1 MQQPVIIMMVPPNY
15 QNAQLMHNYNGQLQY
30 NLGAPGKVRFAKVSF
45 PKVVIYRTDQVPQP
59 YPQFAACNFRMPRS
73 RKVFTST
80 KFDRLTLIL
89 LKKRKCC

>member
-30 NLGAPGKVRFAKVSF
+30 NLGAPGKVRFEKF
-45 PKVVIYRTDQVPQP
+45 QP

-73 RKVFTST
+73 RKVFIFT
-80 KFDRLTLIL
+80 KFDRLTLITS
-89 LKKRKCC
+89 KKRKCC